1 MIYLLFAFVL
11 ILALAVVFLYSQ
23 LKIIAEYR
31 NGKLALT
38 FRCLFVKITIDDS
51 KFKKQ
56 KEEGTMSDGK
66 KDTLGAFGRIKNF
79 KKSYDDSKDIL
90 AEILN
95 LIKDRCEFSGIY
107 IRVRYGTGEAAVTGM
122 IYGAIWALVGNA
134 YSLLCRFF
142 QVEFPTIELEPVFG
156 SKAFEIEAEGIIT
169 TKLVHI
175 INAVYRSYKLYSKYK
190 KQKGVE

>member
-11 ILALAVVFLYSQ
+11 ILALAMVFLYSE

-31 NGKLALT
+31 NGKLDLT
-38 FRCLFVKITIDDS
+38 FRCLFVKITIDNS

-56 KEEGTMSDGK
+56 KEEGTMPDGK

-79 KKSYDDSKDIL
+79 RKSYDDSKDIL
-90 AEILN
+90 AEIFDLVKN
-95 LIKDRCEFSGIY
+95 RCELSDIY
-107 IRVRYGTGEAAVTGM
+107 IRIKYGTGEAALTGM
-122 IYGAIWALVGNA
+122 IYGAIWAFVGNV

-142 QVEFPTIELEPVFG
+142 RVEFPTIELEPVFDG
-156 SKAFEIEAEGIIT
+156 KALEIEAEGIIT

-175 INAVYRSYKLYSKYK
+175 INAVYRSYKLYSKHK
-190 KQKGVE
+190 KQKGAE